1 MSDQVRLARVALAH
15 LAEPGRRDLGVVV
28 REVGPVEALCR
39 IRAGNVPD
47 QLRHAIS
54 GRLAGMDPARLAER
68 ALNLAA
74 RIGARIITPE
84 DDEWPARLDDL
95 VWISQPVSDPV
106 HRDTDPPHCLWLRG
120 PLSLPEVCEQSVAVV
135 GARAST
141 TYGEHV
147 AAELG
152 YGLAD
157 RGWTVVSGGAF
168 GIDAAAH
175 RGALAAAGATIA
187 VLACGIDRPYPQ
199 SHRVLF
205 DRIAE
210 RGLLLSEWPPGADPH
225 RVRFLVRNRVIAAL
239 SRGTVLVEANIRSG
253 ARFTLGRAR
262 DLNRMAMAV
271 PGPVTSALS
280 NGSHEELREPG
291 TILVARTEHV
301 LDAVG
306 SVGLDLAP
314 VPRAEPT
321 ERDALT
327 PLERQVLDGVRP
339 RKILSA
345 EEIAAAVGVS
355 ARDARRTLPG
365 LQRACFV
372 TGCGV
377 GYRLWRR
384 ATPRA
389 LSRPGRGRD
398 PGLRDLHQCL
408 RRRRARPERRPTRTP
423 QGRHPARRPDLA
435 SSKSSS
441 SKSSSAKSASS
452 KASSESSESSG
463 SSGSSESVSARS

>member
-1 MSDQVRLARVALAH
+1 MSEDVRLARVALAH
-15 LAEPGRRDLGVVV
+15 LAEPGRRDLGVLV

-39 IRAGNVPD
+39 IRAGQVPD
-47 QLRHAIS
+47 QLRQAMS
-54 GRLAGMDPARLAER
+54 GRLAGMDPVRLAER
-68 ALNLAA
+68 ALDLAT
-74 RIGARIITPE
+74 RIGARIITPD
-84 DDEWPARLDDL
+84 DDEWPSRLDDL
-95 VWISQPVSDPV
+95 VRISQPVSDPV
-106 HRDTDPPHCLWLRG
+106 RRDTDPPHCLWLRG
-120 PLSLPEVCEQSVAVV
+120 PWRLREVCEQSVAIV

-141 TYGEHV
+141 AYGDHV
-147 AAELG
+147 AADLG

-157 RGWTVVSGGAF
+157 RGWTIVSGGAF

-175 RGALAAAGATIA
+175 RGALAATGVTVA

-239 SRGTVLVEANIRSG
+239 SRGTVLVEANLRSG

-280 NGSHEELREPG
+280 IGSHEELREPE
-291 TILVARTEHV
+291 TILVARAEHV

-306 SVGLDLAP
+306 SIGLDLAP

-339 RKILSA
+339 RKLLTA
-345 EEIAAAVGVS
+345 EEIAVVVGVS
-355 ARDARRTLPG
+355 PRDARRTLPG
-365 LQRACFV
+365 LERAHFV
-372 TGCGV
+372 TAAGV
-377 GYRLWRR
+377 GYRLWRKSD
-384 ATPRA
+384 ADSSQSPRPR
-389 LSRPGRGRD
+389 SGQR
-398 PGLRDLHQCL
+398 
-408 RRRRARPERRPTRTP
+408 
-423 QGRHPARRPDLA
+423 
-435 SSKSSS
+435 SS
-441 SKSSSAKSASS
+441 SKSRSA
-452 KASSESSESSG
+452 SG
-463 SSGSSESVSARS
+463 SSKSGSGMKRDDVRTVNGRN

>member
-1 MSDQVRLARVALAH
+1 VTEEVRLARVALAH
-15 LAEPGRRDLGVVV
+15 LAEPGRRDLGLLV
-28 REVGPVEALCR
+28 REVGPVEALCC
-39 IRAGNVPD
+39 IRDGAVAD
-47 QLRHAIS
+47 QLRQVIS
-54 GRLAGMDPARLAER
+54 ARVAGVDLARLAER
-68 ALNLAA
+68 ALELAD

-84 DDEWPARLDDL
+84 DGEWPARLDDL
-95 VWISQPVSDPV
+95 IWISQPVADPV
-106 HRDTDPPHCLWLRG
+106 HRDTDPPQCLWLRG
-120 PLSLPEVCEQSVAVV
+120 PLALQEVCEQSVAIV

-141 TYGEHV
+141 AYGEHV
-147 AAELG
+147 ASELG

-157 RGWTVVSGGAF
+157 RGWTIVSGGAF
-168 GIDAAAH
+168 GVDAAAH
-175 RGALAAAGATIA
+175 RGALAATGATVA

-239 SRGTVLVEANIRSG
+239 SRGTVLVEANLRSG

-280 NGSHEELREPG
+280 NGSHEELRQPG

-306 SVGLDLAP
+306 SIGLDLAP

-339 RKILSA
+339 RKLLTA
-345 EEIAAAVGVS
+345 EEIAAVVGVS
-355 ARDARRTLPG
+355 ARDARRTLPA
-365 LQRACFV
+365 LERASFV
-372 TGCGV
+372 TATGI
-377 GYRLWRR
+377 GYRLWRKSD
-384 ATPRA
+384 AEGA
-389 LSRPGRGRD
+389 
-398 PGLRDLHQCL
+398 Q
-408 RRRRARPERRPTRTP
+408 
-423 QGRHPARRPDLA
+423 
-435 SSKSSS
+435 SSKPGGRSRSRSTSGSATSSASRSSATSPDETSDVRSDGSSS
-441 SKSSSAKSASS
+441 RS
-452 KASSESSESSG
+452 SSG
-463 SSGSSESVSARS
+463 SPSRS